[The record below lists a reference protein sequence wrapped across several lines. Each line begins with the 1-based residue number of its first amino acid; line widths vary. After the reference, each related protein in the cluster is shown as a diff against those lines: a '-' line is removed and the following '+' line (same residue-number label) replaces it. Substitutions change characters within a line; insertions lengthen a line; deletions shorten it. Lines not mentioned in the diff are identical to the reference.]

1 MKRRD
6 ALKGLGLSLGYVV
19 ATPSIISLLQ
29 SCKND
34 AHTTTWTPVFFT
46 EDQGN
51 VIKNMVDIIIP
62 KTEDSPGAIDVN
74 VHKFI
79 DAYVNE
85 VSSLEEQEHHKK
97 GFEAVVAALGKPI
110 KNCKT
115 SDYEAVLSKYLKAD
129 TASDENFTDNDKLVM
144 ATLIGLRSITIWG
157 FKTSEE
163 IGEKVLAY
171 DPVPGVYNG
180 CISLKEAT
188 GGKAWSL

>member
-1 MKRRD
+1 M
-6 ALKGLGLSLGYVV
+6 
-19 ATPSIISLLQ
+19 
-29 SCKND
+29 
-34 AHTTTWTPVFFT
+34 
-46 EDQGN
+46 
-51 VIKNMVDIIIP
+51 
-62 KTEDSPGAIDVN
+62 
-74 VHKFI
+74 
-79 DAYVNE
+79 
-85 VSSLEEQEHHKK
+85 
-97 GFEAVVAALGKPI
+97 
-110 KNCKT
+110 
-115 SDYEAVLSKYLKAD
+115 SKYLKAD